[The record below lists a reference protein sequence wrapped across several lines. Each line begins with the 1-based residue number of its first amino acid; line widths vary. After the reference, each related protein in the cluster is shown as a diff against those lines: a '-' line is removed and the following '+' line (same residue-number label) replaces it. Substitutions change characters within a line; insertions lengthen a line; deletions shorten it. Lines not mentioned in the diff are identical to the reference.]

1 MRIVMKKIVI
11 NITVA
16 AAFIIIISA
25 ALYVIYQLVFD
36 PRRGETELIV
46 NSLPLKHILTR
57 EEALKDVL
65 YIYNKLQN
73 HHPAWLEKNNSNT
86 AAVTSLILSYQKD
99 PPETITTLQ
108 LWRELSSIIS
118 VLHDGHT
125 KISWKNPGEELF
137 IDDFTIS
144 GLYSKPVKINYQK
157 IEEILS
163 EYLLLS
169 SYEYDFYAIRK
180 FFDSSIYTKT
190 SLEFMGIDTSTG
202 VTFTYN
208 DNGSP
213 VNYFFEF
220 VPYKNVIKDTAT
232 DLNNNWVFFEI
243 DEKSSLG
250 IFTLTTCDLN
260 DEYRKVLADFFKEVN
275 DKSIENIAVDLRGNG
290 GGNSGVANAF
300 LQYINVDMYNSWDSA
315 VRFGPVLWKNKNVV
329 IKNIKKDNP
338 FTGSLYVLTDVY
350 SYSSAMDF
358 AMLIKDNNLGL
369 VLGEASGNS
378 PDSYGDNLYFQ
389 MPNSKLYFSVSH
401 KKWYRVNK
409 EKAGL
414 PIEPDYECASA
425 DAVETLYKIIS
436 KN

>member
-1 MRIVMKKIVI
+1 MKKIVK

-46 NSLPLKHILTR
+46 NSLPLEHILTR

-99 PPETITTLQ
+99 LPETITTLQ

-137 IDDFTIS
+137 IDDFTIPV
-144 GLYSKPVKINYQK
+144 LYSKPVKINYQK

-220 VPYKNVIKDTAT
+220 VPYQNVIKDTAT

-250 IFTLTTCDLN
+250 IFTLTTCNLN

-338 FTGSLYVLTDVY
+338 FSGSLYVLTDVY

-401 KKWYRVNK
+401 KKWYRINK

>member
-1 MRIVMKKIVI
+1 MLA
-11 NITVA
+11 N
-16 AAFIIIISA
+16 
-25 ALYVIYQLVFD
+25 
-36 PRRGETELIV
+36 
-46 NSLPLKHILTR
+46 
-57 EEALKDVL
+57 
-65 YIYNKLQN
+65 
-73 HHPAWLEKNNSNT
+73 
-86 AAVTSLILSYQKD
+86 
-99 PPETITTLQ
+99 
-108 LWRELSSIIS
+108 
-118 VLHDGHT
+118 
-125 KISWKNPGEELF
+125 
-137 IDDFTIS
+137 
-144 GLYSKPVKINYQK
+144 
-157 IEEILS
+157 
-163 EYLLLS
+163 
-169 SYEYDFYAIRK
+169 
-180 FFDSSIYTKT
+180 FF
-190 SLEFMGIDTSTG
+190 
-202 VTFTYN
+202 N
-208 DNGSP
+208 
-213 VNYFFEF
+213 
-220 VPYKNVIKDTAT
+220 
-232 DLNNNWVFFEI
+232 
-243 DEKSSLG
+243 
-250 IFTLTTCDLN
+250 
-260 DEYRKVLADFFKEVN
+260 EVN

-338 FTGSLYVLTDVY
+338 FSGSLYVLTDVY

-401 KKWYRVNK
+401 KKWYRINK